1 MSSRTA
7 PSSIF
12 SNYNF
17 YTNITILA
25 AVSLDVE
32 SYSAFINFFHKCNFY
47 TNISILAAVS
57 HDDERAAP
65 SSIFSDEID
74 CVKFITISKA
84 TKEKRQI
91 LVPKCFFL
99 AVVYFYIGV
108 MYSCVRGHNSLQL
121 LLAKVRI
128 QYTKIAF
135 RNLAYRLWNWGHYI
149 ANSPSCENG
158 TSFQFF
164 KI

>member
-17 YTNITILA
+17 YTNISILA

-57 HDDERAAP
+57 HDVERAAP

-84 TKEKRQI
+84 TKEKKSR
-91 LVPKCFFL
+91 K
-99 AVVYFYIGV
+99 
-108 MYSCVRGHNSLQL
+108 
-121 LLAKVRI
+121 
-128 QYTKIAF
+128 
-135 RNLAYRLWNWGHYI
+135 
-149 ANSPSCENG
+149 G
-158 TSFQFF
+158 TSHAGQEHLRGTTGEQ
-164 KI
+164 KTYNRGT

>member
-1 MSSRTA
+1 MS
-7 PSSIF
+7 
-12 SNYNF
+12 
-17 YTNITILA
+17 
-25 AVSLDVE
+25 
-32 SYSAFINFFHKCNFY
+32 
-47 TNISILAAVS
+47 
-57 HDDERAAP
+57 
-65 SSIFSDEID
+65 
-74 CVKFITISKA
+74 KFIKGVCVCTIHPTIPLKPQPQN
-84 TKEKRQI
+84 TNPKTIIPKPKHPNHMRERQI

-164 KI
+164 KISHPPPLSTILCQCVFSLMVMGLFAKFTPN